1 MRAEQ
6 TRKQTSDGIKR
17 ERDQLAGYLELPNK
31 SAPHEAKVHE
41 VRPDILLFDPMIR
54 KLINESNGT
63 FLEGQ
68 KLMAKA
74 TMSEA
79 RSDLLK
85 MSKQYRAIIRACL
98 ENLQKELERA
108 SEPRKATLS
117 SLVSIFYNVEFL
129 WHLCEI
135 LYVDA
140 VPGDIV
146 LPQLLEWIRF
156 HFFRCERRATAI
168 IDTSY
173 ISMETEGN
181 GAESEPE
188 YWETMIGLVLQGQ
201 LEATRAL
208 LRLHSAAATEP
219 FRSADFIL
227 KSMPTFS
234 VYGRLTSTEF
244 ISRWKAWQRECSG
257 KIQSGM
263 FSARKPLQ
271 LIMKLLCGD
280 KEAFSEVKGHC
291 ETWYQYMAA
300 WLLYTEPT
308 VKSFDLTFH
317 AHQCIALFRGL
328 DKLNSTDVIILALLE
343 ADLQKV
349 IKLISTTMEKGWFAV
364 HLTNLLYHCGCLNIL
379 DSQQVNVAPR
389 LHEHLLLEYGSLLMG
404 HRSLWQVGASY
415 LDHCHTKGRACL
427 ERILPCLTLDTE
439 ARALKIV
446 QVARDRNM
454 NDVVLATCKLMAMKS
469 YQRQRLGNALT
480 WTFRSRDSSMAGF
493 LADKFLQMYCR
504 DSTFQSSDL
513 LHNMGTCMLVSDR
526 LTFLGKYCEFHQLFN
541 VGEYRNAAMLLVEL
555 IKAKLAPN
563 FLLTL
568 LEDAVALLESNDIVF
583 NSDDTYELA
592 SCLDQLIE
600 DGVVDVRTSCLPKEY
615 PEQENKTN
623 VELSEIKKR
632 LVLIQKVIAR
642 NESKAIIHEE
652 CL

>member
-1 MRAEQ
+1 MPGAVRQ
-6 TRKQTSDGIKR
+6 G
-17 ERDQLAGYLELPNK
+17 AGAAAMWTPIENLVVFRYKHVTDHLQELPNK

-234 VYGRLTSTEF
+234 
-244 ISRWKAWQRECSG
+244 
-257 KIQSGM
+257 
-263 FSARKPLQ
+263 
-271 LIMKLLCGD
+271 LLCGD

-379 DSQQVNVAPR
+379 DSQQVK

-415 LDHCHTKGRACL
+415 LDHCPTKGRACL

-555 IKAKLAPN
+555 IKAKLAPKY

-600 DGVVDVRTSCLPKEY
+600 
-615 PEQENKTN
+615 
-623 VELSEIKKR
+623 
-632 LVLIQKVIAR
+632 
-642 NESKAIIHEE
+642 
-652 CL
+652 

>member
-1 MRAEQ
+1 MPGAMRQ
-6 TRKQTSDGIKR
+6 G
-17 ERDQLAGYLELPNK
+17 AGAAAMWTPIENL
-31 SAPHEAKVHE
+31 V
-41 VRPDILLFDPMIR
+41 VF
-54 KLINESNGT
+54 
-63 FLEGQ
+63 
-68 KLMAKA
+68 
-74 TMSEA
+74 
-79 RSDLLK
+79 
-85 MSKQYRAIIRACL
+85 RAIIRACL

-201 LEATRAL
+201 LEATQAL

-234 VYGRLTSTEF
+234 
-244 ISRWKAWQRECSG
+244 
-257 KIQSGM
+257 
-263 FSARKPLQ
+263 
-271 LIMKLLCGD
+271 LLCGD

-343 ADLQKV
+343 ADLQKSAMKSQIELLGLRGASVGNEDAEWLNKEEVEKSIEV

-415 LDHCHTKGRACL
+415 LDHCPTKGRACL

-555 IKAKLAPN
+555 IKAKLAPKY

-623 VELSEIKKR
+623 VELRYISPLLQHPLFQQERVKNR
-632 LVLIQKVIAR
+632 LDYDIM
-642 NESKAIIHEE
+642 AIG
-652 CL
+652 

>member
-1 MRAEQ
+1 
-6 TRKQTSDGIKR
+6 
-17 ERDQLAGYLELPNK
+17 
-31 SAPHEAKVHE
+31 
-41 VRPDILLFDPMIR
+41 MIR

-234 VYGRLTSTEF
+234 
-244 ISRWKAWQRECSG
+244 
-257 KIQSGM
+257 
-263 FSARKPLQ
+263 
-271 LIMKLLCGD
+271 LLCGD

-415 LDHCHTKGRACL
+415 LDHCPTTGRACL

-454 NDVVLATCKLMAMKS
+454 NDVVLATCKRMAMKS

-555 IKAKLAPN
+555 IKAKLAPKY

-623 VELSEIKKR
+623 VELRYINPLLQQERVKNR
-632 LVLIQKVIAR
+632 LDYDIM
-642 NESKAIIHEE
+642 AIG
-652 CL
+652 

>member
-1 MRAEQ
+1 
-6 TRKQTSDGIKR
+6 
-17 ERDQLAGYLELPNK
+17 
-31 SAPHEAKVHE
+31 
-41 VRPDILLFDPMIR
+41 MIR

-85 MSKQYRAIIRACL
+85 MSKQYSVFQRGRNNFFYVIIFVVVLFIIFSHVNDDRAIIRACL

-156 HFFRCERRATAI
+156 HFFRCERRATVI
-168 IDTSY
+168 IDASY

-227 KSMPTFS
+227 KTMPTFS
-234 VYGRLTSTEF
+234 
-244 ISRWKAWQRECSG
+244 
-257 KIQSGM
+257 
-263 FSARKPLQ
+263 
-271 LIMKLLCGD
+271 LLCGD

-317 AHQCIALFRGL
+317 AHQCIALFRGP
-328 DKLNSTDVIILALLE
+328 DKLNTTDVIILALLE

-349 IKLISTTMEKGWFAV
+349 
-364 HLTNLLYHCGCLNIL
+364 
-379 DSQQVNVAPR
+379 
-389 LHEHLLLEYGSLLMG
+389 
-404 HRSLWQVGASY
+404 
-415 LDHCHTKGRACL
+415 
-427 ERILPCLTLDTE
+427 
-439 ARALKIV
+439 
-446 QVARDRNM
+446 
-454 NDVVLATCKLMAMKS
+454 
-469 YQRQRLGNALT
+469 
-480 WTFRSRDSSMAGF
+480 GF
-493 LADKFLQMYCR
+493 QGFIIY
-504 DSTFQSSDL
+504 FQ
-513 LHNMGTCMLVSDR
+513 
-526 LTFLGKYCEFHQLFN
+526 K
-541 VGEYRNAAMLLVEL
+541 
-555 IKAKLAPN
+555 
-563 FLLTL
+563 
-568 LEDAVALLESNDIVF
+568 
-583 NSDDTYELA
+583 
-592 SCLDQLIE
+592 
-600 DGVVDVRTSCLPKEY
+600 
-615 PEQENKTN
+615 NKT
-623 VELSEIKKR
+623 ELSF
-632 LVLIQKVIAR
+632 
-642 NESKAIIHEE
+642 
-652 CL
+652 

>member
-1 MRAEQ
+1 MPGAVRQ
-6 TRKQTSDGIKR
+6 V
-17 ERDQLAGYLELPNK
+17 AGGAAMWTPIENLVVFRYKHVTGHLQELPNK
-31 SAPHEAKVHE
+31 SAPNEAKIHE

-85 MSKQYRAIIRACL
+85 MSKQYRGHRHFFYIIIFVVVLIIFSQVNDDRIFCRWALPARRVYPIPSEGTIRAIIRACL

-117 SLVSIFYNVEFL
+117 SLVSIFYNIEFL

-168 IDTSY
+168 IDASY

-227 KSMPTFS
+227 KTMPTFS
-234 VYGRLTSTEF
+234 
-244 ISRWKAWQRECSG
+244 
-257 KIQSGM
+257 
-263 FSARKPLQ
+263 
-271 LIMKLLCGD
+271 LLCGD
-280 KEAFSEVKGHC
+280 KEAFSEVKSHC

-328 DKLNSTDVIILALLE
+328 DKLNTTDVIILALLE

-349 IKLISTTMEKGWFAV
+349 G
-364 HLTNLLYHCGCLNIL
+364 
-379 DSQQVNVAPR
+379 VAPR

-415 LDHCHTKGRACL
+415 LDHCPTKGRACL

-526 LTFLGKYCEFHQLFN
+526 LTFLAKKTTNESDSNLLFIGKYCEFHQLFN

-555 IKAKLAPN
+555 LKAKLAPKY

-583 NSDDTYELA
+583 NSDDTHELA

-600 DGVVDVRTSCLPKEY
+600 DGVVDVKTSCLPKEY

-623 VELSEIKKR
+623 VEPSEIKKR

>member
-1 MRAEQ
+1 MPGAVRQ
-6 TRKQTSDGIKR
+6 V
-17 ERDQLAGYLELPNK
+17 AGGAAMWTPIENLVVFRYKHVTGHLQELPNK
-31 SAPHEAKVHE
+31 SAPHEAKIHE

-168 IDTSY
+168 IDASY

-227 KSMPTFS
+227 KTMPTFS
-234 VYGRLTSTEF
+234 VDHYIRGRVPAHNIAIYC
-244 ISRWKAWQRECSG
+244 ISALKEGLQVRHDSDEDEGVGFTATLD
-257 KIQSGM
+257 GM
-263 FSARKPLQ
+263 T
-271 LIMKLLCGD
+271 LLCGD

-317 AHQCIALFRGL
+317 AHQCIALFRGP
-328 DKLNSTDVIILALLE
+328 DKLNTTDVIILALLE

-349 IKLISTTMEKGWFAV
+349 G
-364 HLTNLLYHCGCLNIL
+364 
-379 DSQQVNVAPR
+379 VAPR

-415 LDHCHTKGRACL
+415 LDHCPTKGRACL

-439 ARALKIV
+439 ARALKII

-454 NDVVLATCKLMAMKS
+454 NDVG
-469 YQRQRLGNALT
+469 Q
-480 WTFRSRDSSMAGF
+480 
-493 LADKFLQMYCR
+493 
-504 DSTFQSSDL
+504 
-513 LHNMGTCMLVSDR
+513 
-526 LTFLGKYCEFHQLFN
+526 
-541 VGEYRNAAMLLVEL
+541 
-555 IKAKLAPN
+555 
-563 FLLTL
+563 
-568 LEDAVALLESNDIVF
+568 
-583 NSDDTYELA
+583 
-592 SCLDQLIE
+592 
-600 DGVVDVRTSCLPKEY
+600 
-615 PEQENKTN
+615 
-623 VELSEIKKR
+623 
-632 LVLIQKVIAR
+632 
-642 NESKAIIHEE
+642 
-652 CL
+652 